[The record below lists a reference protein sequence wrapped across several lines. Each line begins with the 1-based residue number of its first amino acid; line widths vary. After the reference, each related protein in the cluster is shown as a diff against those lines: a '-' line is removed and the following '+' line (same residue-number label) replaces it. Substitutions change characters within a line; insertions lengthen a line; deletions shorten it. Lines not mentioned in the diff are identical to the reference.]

1 MVMAMLMLM
10 LMLMLIVVCW
20 LLAVFTV
27 VVLAVSALF
36 AAGRSGVQA
45 AGEAALQLGLVQS
58 VADEH
63 ERARTL
69 LALAPRAVELPL
81 QLRVHT
87 VHDEAVLVPVHGE
100 HALDAEEVL
109 ARVRVRVRVGE
120 GEGG

>member
-1 MVMAMLMLM
+1 MVMAMVMV
-10 LMLMLIVVCW
+10 MLMLIVVCW

-63 ERARTL
+63 ER
-69 LALAPRAVELPL
+69 RAVRA
-81 QLRVHT
+81 LRGATLRFERV
-87 VHDEAVLVPVHGE
+87 EVPARARGE
-100 HALDAEEVL
+100 
-109 ARVRVRVRVGE
+109 VRYSHSRRI
-120 GEGG
+120 

>member
-1 MVMAMLMLM
+1 MVMVMVMAMLMLM
-10 LMLMLIVVCW
+10 LMLMLAAVCW

-63 ERARTL
+63 ECARTL
-69 LALAPRAVELPL
+69 LALAPRAVEL
-81 QLRVHT
+81 
-87 VHDEAVLVPVHGE
+87 
-100 HALDAEEVL
+100 
-109 ARVRVRVRVGE
+109 GE
-120 GEGG
+120 GEG